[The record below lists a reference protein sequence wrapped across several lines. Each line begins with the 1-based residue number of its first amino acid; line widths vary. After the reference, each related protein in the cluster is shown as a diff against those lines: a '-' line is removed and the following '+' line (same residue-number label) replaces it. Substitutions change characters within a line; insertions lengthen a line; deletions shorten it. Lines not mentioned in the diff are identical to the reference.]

1 MKSGVLEFG
10 WPQILRLGLVQA
22 CLGAVVVVTTST
34 LNRVMV
40 VELALPALLPGF
52 LVAWHYGVQMVRP
65 RMGFGADEGRRNTPW
80 MIGGMAVLGL
90 GGVLAALAT
99 VWMGSERLYGALL
112 AVLAF
117 ALIGLGVSACGTS
130 LLALMAKRVPEQRRA
145 PAATAVWMMMIL
157 GFAVTAGVVGR
168 LIEPY
173 SAEVLLQV
181 SVGLSLL
188 TLTITTLSLRHLE
201 GPAADPVR
209 HRHQGGTAK
218 AVEATA
224 DSGAAA
230 APRPTF
236 RQAFAAVWDERA
248 ARTFTVFVFLS
259 MLAYSAQDLVL
270 EPFAGVV
277 HGFTPG
283 QTTQLSGWHHMGV
296 LGGMVLVAVAG
307 HARTRGRMGTVQ
319 GWMVGGCLAS
329 ALASAGLS
337 WAALALDWPL
347 KLNVVLLGLANGAFS
362 IAAIATMM
370 RLASAGGAGREGTR
384 MGLWGAAQALAFGLG
399 GLVGT
404 GASDLA
410 HALLAGPRSAYAS
423 VFALQSLM
431 FAVSALVALR
441 LGARRLGGRGLL
453 QGPVPDASL
462 DRS

>member
-1 MKSGVLEFG
+1 MKSTSFEFG

-65 RMGFGADEGRRNTPW
+65 RMGFGADQGRRNTPW
-80 MIGGMAVLGL
+80 MLGGMAVLGA

-99 VWMGSERLYGALL
+99 VWMGSERLYGAWL
-112 AVLAF
+112 AFVAF

-130 LLALMAKRVPEQRRA
+130 LLALMAKRVPEARRA

-157 GFAVTAGVVGR
+157 GFAVTAGVVGK

-173 SAEVLLQV
+173 SPDVLLRV
-181 SVGLSLL
+181 SAGLSLL
-188 TLTITTLSLRHLE
+188 TLGITALALWGLE
-201 GPAADPVR
+201 GSAQHPVHPASM
-209 HRHQGGTAK
+209 QGPGVQAE
-218 AVEATA
+218 AVP
-224 DSGAAA
+224 

-277 HGFTPG
+277 HGLSPG

-296 LGGMVLVAVAG
+296 LGGMIAVAFAG
-307 HARTRGRMGTVQ
+307 SARARGRFGSVQ

-329 ALASAGLS
+329 ALATVGLS
-337 WAALALDWPL
+337 WSALQSSWPL
-347 KLNVVLLGLANGAFS
+347 QLNVVLLGVANGAFS

-370 RLASAGGAGREGTR
+370 RLAGEGGPGREGTR

-399 GLVGT
+399 GLLGT

-410 HALLAGPRSAYAS
+410 HALLGGHRSAYAS
-423 VFALQSLM
+423 VFALQAVM
-431 FAVSALVALR
+431 FVVSAMVALR
-441 LGARRLGGRGLL
+441 LSSPRPSAQANPADVSEPVLERG
-453 QGPVPDASL
+453 
-462 DRS
+462 

>member
-1 MKSGVLEFG
+1 MKSTSFEFG
-10 WPQILRLGLVQA
+10 WLQILRLGLVQA

-65 RMGFGADEGRRNTPW
+65 RMGFGADQGRRNTPW
-80 MIGGMAVLGL
+80 MLGGMAVLGM

-112 AVLAF
+112 AFVAF

-130 LLALMAKRVPEQRRA
+130 LLALMAKRVPDGRRA

-157 GFAVTAGVVGR
+157 GFAVTAGVVGQ

-173 SAEVLLQV
+173 SPALLLRV
-181 SVGLSLL
+181 SCGLSLL
-188 TLTITTLSLRHLE
+188 TLGITGLALWRLE
-201 GPAADPVR
+201 GPGGAAPPAADVP
-209 HRHQGGTAK
+209 
-218 AVEATA
+218 
-224 DSGAAA
+224 AAA
-230 APRPTF
+230 QAGNSLQGRSF
-236 RQAFAAVWDERA
+236 REAFSAVWDERA

-270 EPFAGVV
+270 EPFAGAV
-277 HGFTPG
+277 HGFSPG

-296 LGGMVLVAVAG
+296 LGGMIAVALAG
-307 HARTRGRMGTVQ
+307 SARLRGRLGTVQ

-329 ALASAGLS
+329 ALATVGLS
-337 WAALALDWPL
+337 WAALQAVWPL
-347 KLNVVLLGLANGAFS
+347 KLNVVMLGLANGAFS

-370 RLASAGGAGREGTR
+370 RLAGEGGPGREGTR

-399 GLVGT
+399 GLLGT

-410 HALLAGPRSAYAS
+410 HTLLGGHRHAYAS
-423 VFALQSLM
+423 VFAMQGVM
-431 FAVSALVALR
+431 FVASALVALR
-441 LGARRLGGRGLL
+441 LGPSRSSQPSSSGPSAS
-453 QGPVPDASL
+453 GPVSDPSFE
-462 DRS
+462 RG

>member
-1 MKSGVLEFG
+1 MNANTQPIAQAFG
-10 WPQILRLGLVQA
+10 WPQIVRLGLVQA

-65 RMGFGADEGRRNTPW
+65 RMGFGADQGRRNTPW
-80 MIGGMAVLGL
+80 MLGGMAVLGI

-112 AVLAF
+112 AMLAF

-157 GFAVTAGVVGR
+157 GFAVTAGVVGK

-173 SAEVLLQV
+173 SPEVLLRV

-188 TLTITTLSLRHLE
+188 TLGITTLALWRLE
-201 GPAADPVR
+201 GPRQAPPVA
-209 HRHQGGTAK
+209 QACASTP
-218 AVEATA
+218 
-224 DSGAAA
+224 A
-230 APRPTF
+230 APAQSF
-236 RQAFAAVWDERA
+236 RQAFAAIWDERA

-270 EPFAGVV
+270 EPFAGAV
-277 HGFTPG
+277 HGFSPG

-296 LGGMVLVAVAG
+296 LGGMIAVAFAG
-307 HARTRGRMGTVQ
+307 SARARGRLGTVQ

-329 ALASAGLS
+329 ALATVGLS
-337 WAALALDWPL
+337 WAALQVVWPL
-347 KLNVVLLGLANGAFS
+347 QFNVLLLGLANGAFS

-370 RLASAGGAGREGTR
+370 RLAGEGGPGREGTR

-410 HALLAGPRSAYAS
+410 HLLLAGQRNAYAS
-423 VFALQSLM
+423 VFALQAVM
-431 FAVSALVALR
+431 FAVSAVVALR
-441 LGARRLGGRGLL
+441 LAAPKPALPTGHGNL
-453 QGPVPDASL
+453 QDASL
-462 DRS
+462 ERG

>member
-1 MKSGVLEFG
+1 MKSTSFEFG

-65 RMGFGADEGRRNTPW
+65 RMGFGADQGRRNTPW
-80 MIGGMAVLGL
+80 MLGGMALLGA

-112 AVLAF
+112 AFVAF

-130 LLALMAKRVPEQRRA
+130 LLALMAKRVPEARRA
-145 PAATAVWMMMIL
+145 PAATTVWMMMIL
-157 GFAVTAGVVGR
+157 GFAVTAGVVGK
-168 LIEPY
+168 LIDPY
-173 SAEVLLQV
+173 SPELLLRV
-181 SVGLSLL
+181 SAGLSVL
-188 TLTITTLSLRHLE
+188 TLGITALALWRLE
-201 GPAADPVR
+201 GPA
-209 HRHQGGTAK
+209 QGLSYE
-218 AVEATA
+218 VPP
-224 DSGAAA
+224 AASAQA
-230 APRPTF
+230 APAPRQNF
-236 RQAFAAVWDERA
+236 RAAFAAVWDERA

-277 HGFTPG
+277 HGFSPG

-296 LGGMVLVAVAG
+296 LGGMIAVAFAG
-307 HARTRGRMGTVQ
+307 STRARGRLGSVQ

-329 ALASAGLS
+329 ALATVGLS
-337 WAALALDWPL
+337 WSALQSSWPL
-347 KLNVVLLGLANGAFS
+347 QMNVVLLGVANGAFS

-370 RLASAGGAGREGTR
+370 RLAGEGGPGREGTR

-410 HALLAGPRSAYAS
+410 HALLGGHRSAYAS
-423 VFALQSLM
+423 VFALQAVM
-431 FAVSALVALR
+431 FVVSALVALR
-441 LGARRLGGRGLL
+441 LSAPRPSVPARPANVSEPVLERG
-453 QGPVPDASL
+453 
-462 DRS
+462 

>member
-1 MKSGVLEFG
+1 MNRLSEFG

-65 RMGFGADEGRRNTPW
+65 RMGFGADQGRRNTPW
-80 MIGGMAVLGL
+80 MLGGMAVLGA

-112 AVLAF
+112 ALLAF

-130 LLALMAKRVPEQRRA
+130 LLALMAKRVPEARRA

-157 GFAVTAGVVGR
+157 GFAVTAGVVGK

-173 SAEVLLQV
+173 SPEGLLRV
-181 SVGLSLL
+181 SAGLSLL
-188 TLTITTLSLRHLE
+188 TLTITALALWRLE
-201 GPAADPVR
+201 GPV
-209 HRHQGGTAK
+209 T
-218 AVEATA
+218 V
-224 DSGAAA
+224 GAAA
-230 APRPTF
+230 APAVRADVPAQSF
-236 RQAFAAVWDERA
+236 RQAFAAVWDEA
-248 ARTFTVFVFLS
+248 QARTFTVFVFLS

-270 EPFAGVV
+270 EPFAGAV
-277 HGFTPG
+277 HGFSPG
-283 QTTQLSGWHHMGV
+283 QTTQLSGFHHMGV
-296 LGGMVLVAVAG
+296 LGGMIAVALAG
-307 HARTRGRMGTVQ
+307 SARARGRLGSVQ

-329 ALASAGLS
+329 ALATVGLS
-337 WAALALDWPL
+337 WAALQSDWPL
-347 KLNVVLLGLANGAFS
+347 RLNVVLLGVANGAFS

-370 RLASAGGAGREGTR
+370 RLAGAGGPGREGTR

-410 HALLAGPRSAYAS
+410 HVLLGGHRSAYAS
-423 VFALQSLM
+423 VFALQAVM
-431 FAVSALVALR
+431 FAVSAVVALR
-441 LGARRLGGRGLL
+441 LAAPR
-453 QGPVPDASL
+453 VAPDAAPTPLS
-462 DRS
+462 DPSFERG